1 MSFAL
6 TEYKLQGRTL
16 ARLVLSGCQR
26 HSLVGLFVLISRVRL
41 TAKEGKDGKPSNAC

>member
-26 HSLVGLFVLISRVRL
+26 HSLVGLYVLLSRVR